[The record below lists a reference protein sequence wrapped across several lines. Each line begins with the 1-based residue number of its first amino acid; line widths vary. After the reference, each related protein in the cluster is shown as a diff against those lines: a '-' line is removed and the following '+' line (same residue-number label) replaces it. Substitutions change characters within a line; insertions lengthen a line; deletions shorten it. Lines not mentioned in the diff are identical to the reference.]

1 MVATFEQVIAE
12 VEIAESELTAWIE
25 QRWILP
31 LEEEGRYF
39 FDEADVA
46 RVRLVAELHRDLGV
60 NEEAMPVVLGLLDQV
75 YGLRRTLNALHEAI
89 AQLPAGLRARVAEE
103 LARRGH
109 DIDTP
114 GN

>member
-1 MVATFEQVIAE
+1 MVATFKQVIAQ
-12 VEIAESELTAWIE
+12 VEIADDELNAWIE

-31 LEEEGRYF
+31 VEEDGRFF

-75 YGLRRTLNALHEAI
+75 YGLRRTLNALHDAI
-89 AQLPAGLRARVAEE
+89 AELPQDLRARVAEE
-103 LARRGH
+103 LAQRGH
-109 DIDTP
+109 DIDRP
-114 GN
+114 DE

>member
-1 MVATFEQVIAE
+1 MVATFKQVIAQ
-12 VEIAESELTAWIE
+12 VEIADDELNAWIE

-31 LEEEGRYF
+31 VEEDGRFF

-75 YGLRRTLNALHEAI
+75 YGLRRTLNALHDAI
-89 AQLPAGLRARVAEE
+89 AELPQDLRARVAEE

-109 DIDTP
+109 DIDRP
-114 GN
+114 DE

>member
-1 MVATFEQVIAE
+1 MVATFKQVIAQ
-12 VEIAESELTAWIE
+12 VEIADDELNAWIE

-31 LEEEGRYF
+31 VEEDGRFF

-75 YGLRRTLNALHEAI
+75 YGLRRTLNALHDAI
-89 AQLPAGLRARVAEE
+89 AELPQDLRARVAEE

-109 DIDTP
+109 DIDRP
-114 GN
+114 EE

>member
-12 VEIAESELTAWIE
+12 IEIAETALTAWIE
-25 QRWILP
+25 QRWVLP
-31 LEEEGRYF
+31 VEEDGRYF

-75 YGLRRTLNALHEAI
+75 YGLRRALNALHDAVAE
-89 AQLPAGLRARVAEE
+89 LPEDLRTRVADE

-109 DIDTP
+109 SIDRP
-114 GN
+114 EH